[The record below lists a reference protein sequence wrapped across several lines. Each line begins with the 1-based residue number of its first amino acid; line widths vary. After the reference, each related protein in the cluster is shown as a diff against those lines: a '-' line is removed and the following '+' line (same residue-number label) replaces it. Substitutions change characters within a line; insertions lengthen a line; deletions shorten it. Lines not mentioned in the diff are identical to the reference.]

1 MYVGSWLV
9 SLLPIR
15 GGLFVP
21 VVLEDKLQMKMM
33 KRSSRYLK
41 TECGEEREAQQP
53 GGHRLSS
60 DVTSSRNAPYATGRA
75 ADRTPAHYQS
85 TLNKNTSR

>member
-1 MYVGSWLV
+1 MQN
-9 SLLPIR
+9 
-15 GGLFVP
+15 
-21 VVLEDKLQMKMM
+21 EEQ
-33 KRSSRYLK
+33 YLK
-41 TECGEEREAQQP
+41 TEGGEEREAQQP

-75 ADRTPAHYQS
+75 ANRTPAHYQS